1 MFKPIDEKRAM
12 EIYKSRGIE
21 RGYENSYFAY
31 DERKKLI
38 MEFETKEQRDRFCKY
53 EQRVY

>member
-31 DERKKLI
+31 DERNKLI
-38 MEFETKEQRDRFCKY
+38 IEFETKEQRNRFCKY